1 MISQLLYLECP
12 QCGKDYSA
20 DVTKTYCICGSPLS
34 AVYDLISVIEDIQTN
49 QFPSRI
55 NSMWRYSQLLPV
67 NSPSFI
73 FSLGE
78 GWTPLISTRRL
89 GKHLGLRLLMIKDES
104 QNPTGS
110 FKDRG
115 LCASISKHS
124 ELGATSFAMPSAGNA
139 AVSASAYAA
148 AAGAECHI
156 FMPSDTPEP
165 FFRDCEAY
173 GAETIRTGGTIS
185 DSAAAMAKR
194 NADWTDL
201 STTKEPYRVE
211 GKKTMAFEIAEQLGW
226 RVPNAIICPTGGG
239 TALIGIWKGLHELEA
254 LGLIDTQ
261 RPRLYAAQSA
271 GCAPVVRA
279 IERDTENIEPW
290 PDSQTKA
297 LGLNVPSPFAGR
309 LILGAI
315 RGSGGSAV
323 AVAEQEIEPCIR
335 IAARMEGMNLCP
347 EAAVGLAG
355 LRNLIE
361 MGEIDYDEEVVLI
374 NTGSGARYY
383 YDSKAEPTD

>member
-20 DVTKTYCICGSPLS
+20 DVTKTYCVCGSPLS
-34 AVYDLISVIEDIQTN
+34 AVYDLISVIEDINTN

-67 NSPSFI
+67 NSPSLI

-89 GKHLGLRLLMIKDES
+89 GKHLGLRLLTIKDES

-124 ELGATSFAMPSAGNA
+124 ELGSTSFAMPSAGNA

-165 FFRDCEAY
+165 FFQDCEAY
-173 GAETIRTGGTIS
+173 GAKTVRSEGTIL

-194 NADWTDL
+194 KADWTDL

-211 GKKTMAFEIAEQLGW
+211 GKKTLAFEIAEQLGW

-254 LGLIDTQ
+254 LGLIDTH

-279 IERDTENIEPW
+279 IERNTENIEPW

-297 LGLNVPSPFAGR
+297 FGLNVPCPFAGR
-309 LILGAI
+309 LILAAI

-323 AVAEQEIEPCIR
+323 AVAEQEIEPCRR
-335 IAARMEGMNLCP
+335 IAARMEGLNLCP

-355 LRNLIE
+355 LRNLVE

-383 YDSKAEPTD
+383 YNSKAESTG